1 MSTKQ
6 FDEAVNFLEDFHV
19 NWSKSEEIP
28 VTDTLTQAIDALAL
42 TAPTYTIVASQFDS
56 LGLDPKTLIGN
67 YVTAHSI
74 NEPHIGFLIFGLMD
88 GSQILLHH
96 QYRYPGEVPSPNQ
109 PRIMIDNA
117 LNKILRA
124 HKVDHPLQIKNA
136 AIGMRKKGGPQDGKY
151 SGREHRVIG
160 FQLDG
165 MDEMG
170 WVELAVQQNH
180 QCHYFDLIA
189 AQRW

>member
-6 FDEAVNFLEDFHV
+6 FDEAVDFLEDFHV
-19 NWSKSEEIP
+19 NWSRSEEVPIP
-28 VTDTLTQAIDALAL
+28 DTLTQAVHALAV
-42 TAPTYTIVASQFDS
+42 TAPTNTTVASQFDR
-56 LGLDPKTLIGN
+56 LGLDPRTLIGN
-67 YVTAHSI
+67 YMTVHSI
-74 NEPHIGFLIFGLMD
+74 NEPHIGVLIFSLID
-88 GSQILLHH
+88 GSQVLLQH

-109 PRIMIDNA
+109 PRIMIDNE
-117 LNKILRA
+117 LNKILQA
-124 HKVDHPLQIKNA
+124 PKANFPLKIKNA
-136 AIGMRKKGGPQDGKY
+136 AIGMRKKSGPRDENCP
-151 SGREHRVIG
+151 GREHRVIG

-180 QCHYFDLIA
+180 QFHYFDLIA

>member
-28 VTDTLTQAIDALAL
+28 VPDTLTQAVDALAL
-42 TAPTYTIVASQFDS
+42 TAPIYTIVASQFDL
-56 LGLDPKTLIGN
+56 LGLDPKSLIGN

-74 NEPHIGFLIFGLMD
+74 NEPHIGVLIFSLMD

-124 HKVDHPLQIKNA
+124 HKAHYPLQIKNA
-136 AIGMRKKGGPQDGKY
+136 AIGMRKKGGPRDDNY